1 MRNLIGKKM
10 LFIDGGLGT
19 MIGKTDVL
27 PEILNIKEP
36 ERIKKIHTAYLQSGA
51 DIITSNTFGANRFK
65 LQNYSVSEIVE
76 AAMRNA
82 RECAEKFGRG
92 FVTLDVG
99 PLGAL
104 LKPMGTVDFED
115 AYSAFAETVTAGQK
129 YADMI
134 SLETFTDIYELK
146 AAVLAAKECSSL
158 PVLASV
164 SLDKDG
170 KMLCGADIMSVVA
183 MLEGLRVD
191 VIGLNCGFGPDKY
204 KPIFEKLQKISS
216 TPIAIVPNAGLPRF
230 VNGETVFDLDAEAFS
245 NIMREFAEKGAQ
257 LLGGCCGTTPEHIR
271 LTREKCS
278 GVKMK
283 LPENKNITFVSS
295 FGAGVEIGK
304 RPIVIGER
312 INPTGKKKL
321 KEALRN
327 NDIEYILK
335 EGISQQENGADVL
348 DVNVGLPEID
358 ETAMMKKAV
367 FELQSI
373 LSIPLQIDSS
383 SPEALEAAMRIYNG
397 KPMINSVN
405 GKKESMDAV
414 FPLVQK
420 YGGVLVGLTLDEDGI
435 PEKAEGR
442 FKIAEKIINEAA
454 KYGIDKKDIII
465 DPLTL
470 TVSSEPSAPRETL
483 RAVNMIHEKLHAHTV
498 LGVSNVSFGLPERPT
513 ANTAFLTMAMHS
525 GLSAAIMNPLSS
537 QMMGAVAA
545 FNALMGFDED
555 CRNYIE
561 RFSETEKNEKAAFT
575 ELSLRDIIELGL
587 KSAAYDKTLE
597 MLKNTDGLEIIN
609 EHIIPALDAVGKGF
623 EEKKIYLP
631 SLLSSAET
639 AKNAFAAISDSSKET
654 KSGED
659 KILLA
664 TVHGDI
670 HDIGKN
676 IVKLL
681 LQNYGFD
688 VVDLGK
694 DVESEKIVECAVR
707 ENIHLIG
714 LSALMT
720 TTVSSMEETIKALRE
735 TGKDFKIVVGG
746 AVLTREYA
754 DMIGADCYAPDAL
767 ATVNYAKKIFG
778 RN

>member
-27 PEILNIKEP
+27 PEILNVTKP
-36 ERIKKIHTAYLQSGA
+36 DRIKMIHKAYLESGA
-51 DIITSNTFGANRFK
+51 DIISSNTFGANRFK
-65 LQNYSVSEIVE
+65 LHDYPVEQIVE
-76 AAMRNA
+76 AAMQNA
-82 RECAEKFGRG
+82 RQCIGELGRG
-92 FVTLDVG
+92 FVTLDIG

-104 LKPMGTVDFED
+104 LKPMGTIDFED
-115 AYSAFAETVTAGQK
+115 AYKAFAETVKAGEK

-146 AAVLAAKECSSL
+146 AAVLAAKENTDL

-170 KMLCGADIMSVVA
+170 KMLCGADIESVVA
-183 MLEGLRVD
+183 LLEGLRVD
-191 VIGLNCGFGPDKY
+191 IMGLNCGFGPDMY
-204 KPIFEKLQKISS
+204 KPIFEVLLEISS
-216 TPIAIVPNAGLPRF
+216 TPLAIVPNAGLPRF
-230 VNGETVFDLDAEAFS
+230 VNGETIFDLDAEGFS
-245 NIMREFAEKGAQ
+245 DIMREFAEGGAQ

-271 LTREKCS
+271 LMKEKCS

-283 LPENKNITFVSS
+283 FPEKKDITLVSS
-295 FGAGVEIGK
+295 FGAGVEIGG
-304 RPIVIGER
+304 RPVVIGER

-321 KEALRN
+321 KEALKN
-327 NDIEYILK
+327 GDIEYILR
-335 EGISQQENGADVL
+335 EGIAQQENGADIL
-348 DVNVGLPEID
+348 DVNVGLPEIN
-358 ETAMMKKAV
+358 EIEIMKKAV

-373 LSIPLQIDSS
+373 LSIPLQLDSS

-420 YGGVLVGLTLDEDGI
+420 YGGVLVGLTLDENGI
-435 PEKAEGR
+435 PKKAEGR
-442 FKIAEKIINEAA
+442 YKIAEKIINEAS

-470 TVSSEPSAPRETL
+470 TVSSEPLAPRETL
-483 RAVNMIHEKLHAHTV
+483 CAVKMITEELKVHTV
-498 LGVSNVSFGLPERPT
+498 LGVSNVSFGLPERAV

-525 GLSAAIMNPLSS
+525 GLSAAIMNPLSAP
-537 QMMGAVAA
+537 MMGAVSA
-545 FNALMGFDED
+545 FNALMGFDID
-555 CRNYIE
+555 CRDYIK
-561 RFSETEKNEKAAFT
+561 RFGRVEKNENISFN
-575 ELSLRDIIELGL
+575 ELSLKDIIELGL
-587 KSAAYDKTLE
+587 KNAAYEKTAE
-597 MLKNTDGLEIIN
+597 MLKNKDGLEIIN
-609 EHIIPALDAVGKGF
+609 KYIIPALDEVGKGY

-639 AKNAFAAISDSSKET
+639 AKNAFAAISDCAPEA
-654 KSGED
+654 KSCGE
-659 KILLA
+659 KVLLA
-664 TVHGDI
+664 TVRGDI

-694 DVESEKIVECAVR
+694 DVKAEKIVECAVR
-707 ENIHLIG
+707 ENIKLIG

-720 TTVSSMEETIKALRE
+720 TTVPSMEKTIKALRE
-735 TGKDFKIVVGG
+735 TGKDFKVVVGG

-767 ATVNYAKKIFG
+767 ATVNYAKKVFG
-778 RN
+778 R